1 MPARLRRREGSEN
14 MTTTISPHR
23 RRKRLL
29 IEKDFQYR
37 FTLKLCLISG
47 LLFAVFT
54 AISLFF
60 IRLSYEMLIQSA
72 LIQMPEMVTKLRW
85 EFRSLSMAMFVT
97 WALFVGAIFV
107 VGVLYTQRIAGPV
120 YALRRKLQDLSKD
133 LKFHKLKFR
142 QGDEFH
148 SLEVSYNR
156 AVETLEKHLDGVEES
171 TRRAREHLV
180 NEAPREALEELNSL
194 IEKRLS

>member
-1 MPARLRRREGSEN
+1 MSTLSAPQ
-14 MTTTISPHR
+14 R
-23 RRKRLL
+23 RRKKLL

-47 LLFAVFT
+47 AIFAVFT

-85 EFRSLSMAMFVT
+85 EFRSLSMAMIVS
-97 WALFVGAIFV
+97 WVLFVGAIFV

-120 YALRRKLQDLSKD
+120 YALRRRLQDLSKD
-133 LKFHKLKFR
+133 LTFHKLKLR

-148 SLEVSYNR
+148 SLEATYNR
-156 AVETLEKHLDGVEES
+156 AIEAIGEHLTGLEAS

-180 NEAPREALEELNSL
+180 NSAPREALDELNQL

>member
-1 MPARLRRREGSEN
+1 MSTPNA
-14 MTTTISPHR
+14 PHR
-23 RRKRLL
+23 RRKKLL

-47 LLFAVFT
+47 ILFAIFT

-85 EFRSLSMAMFVT
+85 EFRSLSMAMLVNWT
-97 WALFVGAIFV
+97 LFVGAIFL
-107 VGVLYTQRIAGPV
+107 VGVIYTQRIAGPV
-120 YALRRKLQDLSKD
+120 YALRRKLQDVAKD
-133 LKFHKLKFR
+133 LRFSKIKLR

-148 SLEVSYNR
+148 SLETSYNR
-156 AVETLEKHLDGVEES
+156 VVDVLQGHLKGIEAS
-171 TRRAREHLV
+171 TRQARDHLAS
-180 NEAPREALEELNSL
+180 NKPDEALAELNQL
-194 IEKRLS
+194 IDKLS

>member
-1 MPARLRRREGSEN
+1 MSS
-14 MTTTISPHR
+14 TVPHR

-72 LIQMPEMVTKLRW
+72 LIQMPEMVSKLRW
-85 EFRSLSMAMFVT
+85 EFRSLSLAMLVN
-97 WALFVGAIFV
+97 WALFVGAMFF

-120 YALRRKLQDLSKD
+120 YALRRRFQDLTKD
-133 LKFHKLKFR
+133 MKLKKLKLR
-142 QGDEFH
+142 QGDEFR
-148 SLEVSYNR
+148 SLEASYNHV
-156 AVETLEKHLDGVEES
+156 VEVLDEHMQGLD
-171 TRRAREHLV
+171 TGARRAREHLI
-180 NEAPREALEELNSL
+180 NQSPREALDELNQL

>member
-1 MPARLRRREGSEN
+1 MS
-14 MTTTISPHR
+14 TTHAPHR

-37 FTLKLCLISG
+37 FTLRLCLISG
-47 LLFAVFT
+47 LIFAVFT

-85 EFRSLSMAMFVT
+85 EFRSLSMAMFVN
-97 WALFVGAIFV
+97 WAIFV
-107 VGVLYTQRIAGPV
+107 GVIFFVGVICTQRIAGPV

-133 LKFHKLKFR
+133 TKFRKIKFR
-142 QGDEFH
+142 QGDEFR
-148 SLEVSYNR
+148 SLESSYNR
-156 AVETLEKHLDGVEES
+156 AVEVLEEQRSGVEEG
-171 TRRAREHLV
+171 TRRAREHLI
-180 NEAPREALEELNSL
+180 NSSPKEALEELNAL
-194 IEKRLS
+194 IEKHLS

>member
-1 MPARLRRREGSEN
+1 MSSMPQ
-14 MTTTISPHR
+14 R

-47 LLFAVFT
+47 LLFAVFMGI
-54 AISLFF
+54 ALFF

-72 LIQMPEMVTKLRW
+72 LIQMPEMVSKLRW
-85 EFRSLSMAMFVT
+85 EFRSLSMAMFVN
-97 WALFVGAIFV
+97 WALFVGAMFF

-120 YALRRKLQDLSKD
+120 YALRKRLQDLSKD
-133 LKFHKLKFR
+133 MTLNKLKLR
-142 QGDEFH
+142 QGDEFR
-148 SLEVSYNR
+148 SLEASYNR
-156 AVETLEKHLDGVEES
+156 AIEALEEHLQGVEDG

-180 NEAPREALEELNSL
+180 NQAPREALEELNQL